1 MYQLGSTVSSGVQ
14 SLNLSNVE
22 WVKKSGVYKLIVND
36 AMWRRNIRVDGS
48 TWDSVTLTCLA
59 YSISTKEQLGKI
71 NVMFGL
77 PSKDANHLAF
87 FLNFK
92 NENGYYMPDPVHHQG
107 TSKTTGKEFDFYT
120 MPDLQNKVVYALVE
134 FIGMSSYNGN
144 MYPQYRLIGFSNEKA
159 FSAYDLVS
167 KAEHRNKAYQDF
179 IDKLKEAQAQQS
191 EKQINNIKEAMHAMA
206 SASAVPT
213 PQPHPFTDTD
223 DVIPF

>member
-144 MYPQYRLIGFSNEKA
+144 MYPQYHLIGFSNEKA

-191 EKQINNIKEAMHAMA
+191 EKQMNNIKEAMHAM
-206 SASAVPT
+206 ASAVPT